1 MGNRLMR
8 ENKIVKLTSKPKG
21 KIKSIMNQIQK
32 KMASA
37 DSAEDKEKSINNSR
51 EIKTSKIIKDKI
63 KISPKYRQTKKILMP
78 KINKKKK

>member
-1 MGNRLMR
+1 MR